1 MFICKLEAGMN
12 LSIPNPLRIFKK
24 RFALKPNLETRN
36 KIKRFEDAMVKV
48 GAKQDDEV
56 YELDGA
62 GLKHTF
68 SDSIYIREAVAP
80 KGMLIATKIHKT
92 SHPYF
97 ILKGKARVL
106 TEEGIVEMEGP
117 CYGITPA
124 GTKRLIYILEDV
136 IWCTCHATKSKDLK
150 KIEKQTIAKD
160 FGEFNFSESDKQ
172 KLLEE

>member
-1 MFICKLEAGMN
+1 MN
-12 LSIPNPLRIFKK
+12 LSIPNFLRIFKK
-24 RFALKPNLETRN
+24 KSSIVPNLAVRD
-36 KIKRFEDAMVKV
+36 KISRLEDAMVSA
-48 GAKQDDEV
+48 GAAQEDDV

-62 GLKHTF
+62 GIKHTF
-68 SDSIYIREAVAP
+68 SDAIYIREAVAP

-106 TEEGIVEMEGP
+106 TEEGVVEMEGP
-117 CYGITPA
+117 CYGVTPA

-136 IWCTCHATKSKDLK
+136 VWCTCHATKSKDLR

-160 FGEFNFSESDKQ
+160 FGEFDFSESDKQ